1 MAKIAALIGNMFE
14 DSEYMKP
21 AKTFKD
27 AKHELINIGSKKG
40 QVRGLKRR
48 RPVKIEKKAI
58 DVSPENFDAL
68 FIPGG
73 YSPDQL
79 RSNDDVVSF
88 VKNFAKSGKPIL
100 CLCEG
105 AQLLITADVIR
116 GRKVTGWKS
125 IIADI
130 KNAGAEFVDQEVVED
145 GNILSS
151 GNPSDIPAF
160 INASLAKLSTAPKT
174 F

>member
-1 MAKIAALIGNMFE
+1 MAKIATLIDNMYE
-14 DSEYMKP
+14 DAEYGKP

-27 AKHELINIGSKKG
+27 AKHEVIHVGVKKG
-40 QVRGLKRR
+40 SIRGLKRR
-48 RPVKIEKKAI
+48 RPIKVEKKAT
-58 DVSPENFDAL
+58 DVSPDHFDAL

-100 CLCEG
+100 FMCHG
-105 AQLLITADVIR
+105 AQLLITADVIK

-130 KNAGAEFVDQEVVED
+130 KNAGAEFIDQEVVED
-145 GNILSS
+145 GNWVSS
-151 GNPSDIPAF
+151 RNPTDIPAF
-160 INASLAKLSTAPKT
+160 INASLAKLSNL
-174 F
+174 